1 MITDGEIFKRSIR
14 DPEAFRE
21 IFERHARIVLAY
33 ARRRVG
39 PTIGDEV
46 LAETFLTAFERRSRF
61 DTAYVSAR
69 PWLFGIATNMIRHHL
84 REEQE
89 YLRALRK
96 FTPDLPEYPIEVTRL
111 DAERVRPQLIDALL
125 TLSQDDRDTFLLLA
139 LGGLRTRRSLDH
151 WGS

>member
-1 MITDGEIFKRSIR
+1 
-14 DPEAFRE
+14 
-21 IFERHARIVLAY
+21 
-33 ARRRVG
+33 
-39 PTIGDEV
+39 
-46 LAETFLTAFERRSRF
+46 
-61 DTAYVSAR
+61 
-69 PWLFGIATNMIRHHL
+69 MIRHHL

-139 LGGLRTRRSLDH
+139 LGDLTYEEIAQSLGIPKGTVRSRIHRTRVRLREQVLSRTGIADETSTTH
-151 WGS
+151 EKTWNEKS